1 MIILIYKTKVNLF
14 GSSSDFSENPLHQD
28 LSGLHYNS
36 NSPLENNELENYI
49 INQNLNS
56 NTDLH

>member
-1 MIILIYKTKVNLF
+1 MIVLIFNTKVNIF
-14 GSSSDFSENPLHQD
+14 GSSTDFSENPLHQD

-36 NSPLENNELENYI
+36 DYPLENKELENYI

-56 NTDLH
+56 TNNLN